1 MTAKK
6 VKITYKKVWQV
17 YVENPEST
25 GRFKLSIRI
34 GGYSKSVQAILLAN
48 CRLYSNFSASFNRRE
63 EFFLLRTPQAAVKL
77 KYSLK
82 VHHSVRETK
91 QMPAVEIGRICMKQK
106 GRETGKRC
114 VIIDVMDKSFVLVT
128 GPKKITGVKRRR
140 VNIAHLQLLQEKID
154 ISRSAS
160 DEEITAVLEST
171 GKPGTKTRAK
181 K

>member
-1 MTAKK
+1 
-6 VKITYKKVWQV
+6 
-17 YVENPEST
+17 
-25 GRFKLSIRI
+25 
-34 GGYSKSVQAILLAN
+34 
-48 CRLYSNFSASFNRRE
+48 
-63 EFFLLRTPQAAVKL
+63 
-77 KYSLK
+77 
-82 VHHSVRETK
+82 
-91 QMPAVEIGRICMKQK
+91 MPAVEIGRICMKQK

-160 DEEITAVLEST
+160 DEEITAGLEST